1 MKTDNTAYRSTI
13 RIVIAAASLLLV
25 PLVAMQF
32 TDEVVWTPFDFA
44 AAGTLLVGTA
54 LLYRLGIRYATD
66 FVYRAAVG
74 VAVGSALFLVWSNL
88 AVGLIGSE
96 DNPANFM
103 YGGVL
108 AVCLAG
114 AVAARS
120 QPRGMA
126 RALFATAAAQALV
139 GAIAIILRLGAP
151 ESGPLELLGVN
162 GMFVVLFVAS
172 AALFRRAARE
182 QPRAGAA
189 RPA

>member
-13 RIVIAAASLLLV
+13 RIVLAAAALLLV

-54 LLYRLGIRYATD
+54 LLYQLGVRKATN

-74 VAVGSALFLVWSNL
+74 VALGGALFLVWSNL

-103 YGGVL
+103 YAGVL

-172 AALFRRAARE
+172 AALFRRAALE